1 MGVVNLI
8 TLSCGNVLRLWVS
21 GMYIDLYTNEIFTME
36 IMEIIL
42 IVVIF
47 CKGLTSPRFINIYAH
62 FVIGKFIRHSLMVI
76 FSIVDIILL

>member
-1 MGVVNLI
+1 MEVVNLI

-42 IVVIF
+42 IVVIC
-47 CKGLTSPRFINIYAH
+47 CKGLTSPRCTFCYW
-62 FVIGKFIRHSLMVI
+62 
-76 FSIVDIILL
+76 